1 MSEEKTN
8 MEASCNAAGKNNEA
22 EEKEALLKN
31 LSKIGYKLIVLSG
44 KGGVGK
50 STVAVN
56 LAVSL
61 AEKKFRTGLLDID
74 IHGPS
79 VPIMLGLKNRGL
91 QTTINDNKI
100 IPVEYNEY
108 LKVISIGFMLGRE
121 DEAVIWRGPLKYSI
135 IKQFLKDVLWGDLDY
150 LVIDS
155 PPGTGDEPLSICQL
169 VDDPKGAVV
178 VTTPQDVA
186 LADVR
191 KSITFCRQ
199 VKMPVIGIVENM
211 SGFVCPHC
219 GKTTEIFK
227 TGGGEKM
234 AMDMGITYLGGIP
247 LEPQIVLNGDNGSPF
262 LNSAS
267 GNNVA
272 QKCFSSIVDKITAV
286 KK

>member
-1 MSEEKTN
+1 
-8 MEASCNAAGKNNEA
+8 
-22 EEKEALLKN
+22 
-31 LSKIGYKLIVLSG
+31 
-44 KGGVGK
+44 
-50 STVAVN
+50 
-56 LAVSL
+56 
-61 AEKKFRTGLLDID
+61 
-74 IHGPS
+74 
-79 VPIMLGLKNRGL
+79 
-91 QTTINDNKI
+91 
-100 IPVEYNEY
+100 
-108 LKVISIGFMLGRE
+108 
-121 DEAVIWRGPLKYSI
+121 LKYSI

-234 AMDMGITYLGGIP
+234 AMDMGIPYLGGIP
-247 LEPQIVLNGDNGSPF
+247 LEPQIVLNGDDGSPF

-267 GNNVA
+267 GINVA
-272 QKCFSSIVDKITAV
+272 QKSFSSIVDKITAV